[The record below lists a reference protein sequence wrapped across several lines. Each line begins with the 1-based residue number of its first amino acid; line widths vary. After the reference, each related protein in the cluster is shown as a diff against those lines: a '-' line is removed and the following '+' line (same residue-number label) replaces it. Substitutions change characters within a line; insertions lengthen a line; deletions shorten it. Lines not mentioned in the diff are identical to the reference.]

1 MAETTS
7 LKFPNMFDV
16 ARNQVAVLSDDAAI
30 VNRTKLLILSEPKS
44 LYNEPNFGV
53 GLAKYMWHYNVT
65 DRSHI
70 ANQRAIIED
79 NTDYRDEDGNKL
91 NISNRFEK
99 LKFKVKK
106 DIDVPLNAI
115 INPINV
121 TGKVTGEYRNNL
133 SLKCDDIQVISQQP
147 RKV

>member
-1 MAETTS
+1 MP
-7 LKFPNMFDV
+7 LKKVNMFSTFDWIGF
-16 ARNQVAVLSDDAAI
+16 AKDK
-30 VNRTKLLILSEPKS
+30 KLMCTACDEYKD
-44 LYNEPNFGV
+44 YNTNKHLGTLVE
-53 GLAKYMWHYNVT
+53 A
-65 DRSHI
+65 
-70 ANQRAIIED
+70 AIIED

-133 SLKCDDIQVISQQP
+133 SLKCDDIQVITQQP

>member
-65 DRSHI
+65 DRSHT

-79 NTDYRDEDGNKL
+79 NIKEQLRLHEPYCKFEETQFEDELLFSDTSNSIQFNNPNNFEMTVGIRTTYDKEVA
-91 NISNRFEK
+91 ISLDESR
-99 LKFKVKK
+99 
-106 DIDVPLNAI
+106 
-115 INPINV
+115 
-121 TGKVTGEYRNNL
+121 G
-133 SLKCDDIQVISQQP
+133 
-147 RKV
+147 